1 MKKIFKSL
9 LMSALVLTA
18 GAFVACTENG
28 EEGNKKFEGMPEIEA
43 VADVEGVTFEGGVVE
58 VTVTSNAPWTAEVS
72 AEDVTLS
79 KTNGNGDAVVNVT
92 IPATTEAREISVVF
106 TAVGYMEGIELTAT
120 SSVSLFQNATGKLT
134 ISNITPDVV
143 GEGAEFSLKDVLV
156 VAVGA
161 EAYVIADETGSMLV
175 YHKDSD
181 RAVGEKI
188 NINGQVTVYS
198 NGKGSVGT
206 PQFANTSVVEVV
218 STGNEV
224 TYNPTVLDAATF
236 DALLNATVA
245 QEVQVTGTWEVS
257 GNFVNLVVNGATNKG
272 SIKYVNNADY
282 AEFDGQD
289 VIIKGYFVGIS
300 ASGNLRYIKI
310 MPYSVEAD
318 PNAPQLNVDK
328 SELTFKADDS
338 SRNNQ
343 QTFTVNTND
352 LEGYTLSWDI
362 DNDTDFAIGRQIPGG
377 NSRATLYCHPKAANE
392 GSTKTATVTIT
403 YSNGT
408 KTLTKTVRVIQE
420 GATATVYNLVTAAP
434 ADWTGEYVVGC
445 TVAKEGSCTVI
456 DKKYSGD
463 AAAKSTLTYLTLGTE
478 YANNAITVNDDFSAH
493 MVKVAKIEGT
503 NYYSVKYG
511 DMYCGWSDGTGN
523 SCAWTADAPTAST
536 PDFQWYFEIDAD
548 SVVKMMTV
556 TKDDQTAGKERCLQ
570 FNANA
575 GQERFAIYKNTQKNL
590 SLFTLAK

>member
-79 KTNGNGDAVVNVT
+79 KSKGNGDAVVNVT

-134 ISNITPDVV
+134 ISSITPEAV
-143 GEGAEFSLKDVLV
+143 GQGTEFSLNEVLV
-156 VAVGA
+156 VAAGSQ
-161 EAYVIADETGSMLV
+161 AYIIADESGAMMV
-175 YHKDSD
+175 YGKDHG
-181 RAVGEKI
+181 RTVGEKI
-188 NINGQVTVYS
+188 NISGNVTVYTS
-198 NGKGSVGT
+198 GSSFGT
-206 PQFANTSVVEVV
+206 PQFGTDAVVEVV

-224 TYNPTVLDAATF
+224 TYNPTVLDGAAF
-236 DALLNATVA
+236 DAMLNKNVA
-245 QEVQVTGTWEVS
+245 EEVEFTGTWVVS
-257 GNFVNLVVNGATNKG
+257 GNYINIEGIEGATKTG

-282 AEFDGQD
+282 AEFDGQT
-289 VIIKGYFVGIS
+289 VVIKGFFVGVS
-300 ASGNLRYIKI
+300 SGKYINV
-310 MPYSVEAD
+310 MPYSVELD
-318 PNAPQLNVDK
+318 PNAPSLNVDK
-328 SELTFKADDS
+328 TEITFAATDDS
-338 SRNNQ
+338 NAR
-343 QTFTVNTND
+343 QTFTATTNG
-352 LEGYTLSWDI
+352 LEGYELTWAI
-362 DNDTDFAIGRQIPGG
+362 DNEADFTLGKQLG
-377 NSRATLYCHPKAANE
+377 NPSRTTLYVTPKAANT
-392 GSTKTATVTIT
+392 GATKTATVTVT

-408 KTLTKTVRVIQE
+408 KTLTKSVKVLQE

-434 ADWTGEYVVGC
+434 ADWSGEYVVGC
-445 TVAKEGSCTVI
+445 TIAKEGSCTVI

-463 AAAKSTLTYLTLGTE
+463 AAAKSTFTYLTLGAE

-493 MVKVAKIEGT
+493 MVEVAKIEGT

-570 FNANA
+570 FHSNA

>member
-300 ASGNLRYIKI
+300 ASGNLRYINI

-318 PNAPQLNVDK
+318 PNAPWLKVDK
-328 SELTFKADDS
+328 TEITFAATDDS
-338 SRNNQ
+338 NAR
-343 QTFTVNTND
+343 QTFTASTNG
-352 LEGYTLSWDI
+352 LEGYELDWNI
-362 DNDTDFAIGRQIPGG
+362 DNEADFTLGKQLG
-377 NSRATLYCHPKAANE
+377 NPSRTTLYVTPKAANT
-392 GSTKTATVTIT
+392 GATKTATVTVT

-408 KTLTKTVRVIQE
+408 KTLTKTVSVLQE
-420 GATATVYNLVTAAP
+420 GATANVYNLVTAAP
-434 ADWTGEYVVGC
+434 ADWSGEYIVGSIAKPSLWYMEKRSSTSYETTHC
-445 TVAKEGSCTVI
+445 LRAELTAPAFNGTDKVETTDIIPTILVEKVA
-456 DKKYSGD
+456 
-463 AAAKSTLTYLTLGTE
+463 GTE
-478 YANNAITVNDDFSAH
+478 FYSIKFNDEYLGWKTGVKNYFAFSA
-493 MVKVAKIEGT
+493 T
-503 NYYSVKYG
+503 
-511 DMYCGWSDGTGN
+511 
-523 SCAWTADAPTAST
+523 APTAADTGFLWSFSIV
-536 PDFQWYFEIDAD
+536 DGLVKIDLQLMD
-548 SVVKMMTV
+548 G
-556 TKDDQTAGKERCLQ
+556 TKTRSLQ
-570 FNANA
+570 YNSNAT
-575 GQERFAIYKNTQKNL
+575 QERFSVYAGTQNNV
-590 SLFTLAK
+590 SLFALAK

>member
-79 KTNGNGDAVVNVT
+79 KTKGNGDAVVNVT
-92 IPATTEAREISVVF
+92 IPASTEAREISVVF

-134 ISNITPDVV
+134 ISSITPEAV
-143 GEGAEFSLKDVLV
+143 GQGTEFSLNEVLV
-156 VAVGA
+156 VAAGSQ
-161 EAYVIADETGSMLV
+161 AYIIADESGAMMV
-175 YHKDSD
+175 YGKDHG
-181 RAVGEKI
+181 RTVGEKI
-188 NINGQVTVYS
+188 NISGNVTVYTS
-198 NGKGSVGT
+198 GSSFGT
-206 PQFANTSVVEVV
+206 PQFGTDAVVEVV

-224 TYNPTVLDAATF
+224 TYNPTVLDGAAF
-236 DALLNATVA
+236 DAMLNKNVA
-245 QEVQVTGTWEVS
+245 EEVEFTGTWVIS
-257 GNFVNLVVNGATNKG
+257 GNYINIEGIEGATKTG

-282 AEFDGQD
+282 AEFDGQT
-289 VIIKGYFVGIS
+289 VVIKGFFVGVS
-300 ASGNLRYIKI
+300 SGKYVNV
-310 MPYSVEAD
+310 MPYSVELD
-318 PNAPQLNVDK
+318 PNAPWLNVDK
-328 SELTFKADDS
+328 TEITFAATDDS
-338 SRNNQ
+338 NAR
-343 QTFTVNTND
+343 QTFTATTNG
-352 LEGYTLSWDI
+352 LEGYELTWAI
-362 DNDTDFAIGRQIPGG
+362 DNTEDFNLGKQLG
-377 NSRATLYCHPKAANE
+377 NPSRTTLYVTPKAANT
-392 GSTKTATVTIT
+392 GTTKSATVTVT

-408 KTLTKTVRVIQE
+408 KTITKSVKVLQE
-420 GATATVYNLVTAAP
+420 GATSTVYNLVTAAP

-463 AAAKSTLTYLTLGTE
+463 AAAKSTLTYLTLGAE

-570 FNANA
+570 FNANT

>member
-79 KTNGNGDAVVNVT
+79 KSKGNGDAVVNVT

-134 ISNITPDVV
+134 ISSITPEAV
-143 GEGAEFSLKDVLV
+143 GQGTEFSLNEVLV
-156 VAVGA
+156 VAAGSQ
-161 EAYVIADETGSMLV
+161 AYIIADESGAMMV
-175 YHKDSD
+175 YGKDHG
-181 RAVGEKI
+181 RTVGEKI
-188 NINGQVTVYS
+188 NISGNVTVYTS
-198 NGKGSVGT
+198 GSSFGT
-206 PQFANTSVVEVV
+206 PQFGTDAVVEVV

-224 TYNPTVLDAATF
+224 TYNPTVLDGAAF
-236 DALLNATVA
+236 DAMLNKNVA
-245 QEVQVTGTWEVS
+245 EEVEFTGTWVVS
-257 GNFVNLVVNGATNKG
+257 GNYINIEGIEGATKTG

-282 AEFDGQD
+282 AEFDGQT
-289 VIIKGYFVGIS
+289 VVIKGFFVGVS
-300 ASGNLRYIKI
+300 SGKYINV
-310 MPYSVEAD
+310 MPYSVELD
-318 PNAPQLNVDK
+318 PNAPSLNVDK
-328 SELTFKADDS
+328 TEITFAATDDS
-338 SRNNQ
+338 NAR
-343 QTFTVNTND
+343 QTFTATTNG
-352 LEGYTLSWDI
+352 LEGYELTWAI
-362 DNDTDFAIGRQIPGG
+362 DNEADFTLGKQLG
-377 NSRATLYCHPKAANE
+377 NPSRTTLYVTPKAANT
-392 GSTKTATVTIT
+392 GATKTATVTVT

-408 KTLTKTVRVIQE
+408 KTLTKSVKVLQE

-434 ADWTGEYVVGC
+434 ADWSGEYVVGC
-445 TVAKEGSCTVI
+445 TIAKEGSCTVI

-463 AAAKSTLTYLTLGTE
+463 AAAKSTFTYLTLGAE

-493 MVKVAKIEGT
+493 MVEVAKIEGT

-556 TKDDQTAGKERCLQ
+556 TKDDETAGKERCLQ
-570 FNANA
+570 FNSNA

>member
-79 KTNGNGDAVVNVT
+79 KSKGNGDAVVNVT

-134 ISNITPDVV
+134 ISSITPEAV
-143 GEGAEFSLKDVLV
+143 GQGTEFSLNEVLV
-156 VAVGA
+156 VAAGSQ
-161 EAYVIADETGSMLV
+161 AYIIADESGAMMV
-175 YHKDSD
+175 YGKDHG
-181 RAVGEKI
+181 RTVGEKI
-188 NINGQVTVYS
+188 NISGNVTVYTS
-198 NGKGSVGT
+198 GSSFGT
-206 PQFANTSVVEVV
+206 PQFGTDAVVEVV

-224 TYNPTVLDAATF
+224 TYNPTVLDGAAF
-236 DALLNATVA
+236 DAMLNKNVA
-245 QEVQVTGTWEVS
+245 EEVEFTGTWVVS
-257 GNFVNLVVNGATNKG
+257 GNYINIEGIEGATKTG

-282 AEFDGQD
+282 AEFDGQT
-289 VIIKGYFVGIS
+289 VVIKGFFVGVS
-300 ASGNLRYIKI
+300 SGKYINV
-310 MPYSVEAD
+310 MPYSVELD
-318 PNAPQLNVDK
+318 PNAPSLNVDK
-328 SELTFKADDS
+328 TEITFAATDDS
-338 SRNNQ
+338 NAR
-343 QTFTVNTND
+343 QTFTATTNG
-352 LEGYTLSWDI
+352 LEGYELTWAI
-362 DNDTDFAIGRQIPGG
+362 DNEADFTLGKQLG
-377 NSRATLYCHPKAANE
+377 NPSRTTLYVTPKAANT
-392 GSTKTATVTIT
+392 GATKTATVTVT

-408 KTLTKTVRVIQE
+408 KTLTKSVKVLQE

-434 ADWTGEYVVGC
+434 ADWSGEYVVGC
-445 TVAKEGSCTVI
+445 TIAKEGSCTVI

-463 AAAKSTLTYLTLGTE
+463 AAAKSTFTYLTLGAE

-493 MVKVAKIEGT
+493 MVEVAKIEGT

-570 FNANA
+570 FNSNA

>member
-79 KTNGNGDAVVNVT
+79 KTKGNGDAVVNVT

-161 EAYVIADETGSMLV
+161 EAYVIADETGSMIV
-175 YHKDSD
+175 YHKDNG

-257 GNFVNLVVNGATNKG
+257 GNYVNLVVNGATNKG
-272 SIKYVNNADY
+272 SIKYIATADY
-282 AEFDGQD
+282 ASFNGQD

-300 ASGNLRYIKI
+300 ASGNLRYINI

-318 PNAPQLNVDK
+318 PNAPLLNVDK
-328 SELTFKADDS
+328 TEITFAATDDS
-338 SRNNQ
+338 NAR
-343 QTFTVNTND
+343 QTFTATTNG
-352 LEGYTLSWDI
+352 LEGYELTWAI
-362 DNDTDFAIGRQIPGG
+362 DNEADFTLGKQLG
-377 NSRATLYCHPKAANE
+377 NPSRTTLYVTPKAANT
-392 GSTKTATVTIT
+392 GTTKTATVTVT

-408 KTLTKTVRVIQE
+408 KTITKSVKVLQE
-420 GATATVYNLVTAAP
+420 GATSTVYNLVTAAP

-463 AAAKSTLTYLTLGTE
+463 AAAKSTLTYLTLGAE

-493 MVKVAKIEGT
+493 MVKIAKIEGT

-590 SLFTLAK
+590 ALFTLAK

>member
-272 SIKYVNNADY
+272 SIKYITTADY
-282 AEFDGQD
+282 ASFNGQD

-300 ASGNLRYIKI
+300 ASGDLRYINI

-318 PNAPQLNVDK
+318 PNAPWLKVDK
-328 SELTFKADDS
+328 TEITFAATDDS
-338 SRNNQ
+338 NAR
-343 QTFTVNTND
+343 QTFTASTNG
-352 LEGYTLSWDI
+352 LEGYELDWNI
-362 DNDTDFAIGRQIPGG
+362 DNEADFTLGKQLG
-377 NSRATLYCHPKAANE
+377 NPSRTTLYVTPKAANT
-392 GSTKTATVTIT
+392 GATKTATVTVT

-408 KTLTKTVRVIQE
+408 KTLTKTVSVLQE
-420 GATATVYNLVTAAP
+420 GATANVYNLVTAAP
-434 ADWTGEYVVGC
+434 ADWSGEYIVGSIAKPSLWYMEKRSSTSYETTHC
-445 TVAKEGSCTVI
+445 LRAELTAPAFNGTDKVETTEIIPTILVEKVA
-456 DKKYSGD
+456 
-463 AAAKSTLTYLTLGTE
+463 GTE
-478 YANNAITVNDDFSAH
+478 FYSIKFNDEYLGWKTGVKNYFAFSA
-493 MVKVAKIEGT
+493 T
-503 NYYSVKYG
+503 
-511 DMYCGWSDGTGN
+511 
-523 SCAWTADAPTAST
+523 APTAADTGFLWSFSIV
-536 PDFQWYFEIDAD
+536 DGLVKIDLQLMD
-548 SVVKMMTV
+548 G
-556 TKDDQTAGKERCLQ
+556 TKTRSLQ
-570 FNANA
+570 YNSNS
-575 GQERFAIYKNTQKNL
+575 GQERFSVYTGTQNNV
-590 SLFTLAK
+590 SLFALAK

>member
-198 NGKGSVGT
+198 NGKGSIGT

-272 SIKYVNNADY
+272 SIKYITTADY
-282 AEFDGQD
+282 ASFNGQD

-300 ASGNLRYIKI
+300 ASGDLRYINI

-318 PNAPQLNVDK
+318 PNAPWLKVDK
-328 SELTFKADDS
+328 TEITFAATDDS
-338 SRNNQ
+338 NAR
-343 QTFTVNTND
+343 QTFTASTNG
-352 LEGYTLSWDI
+352 LEGYELDWNI
-362 DNDTDFAIGRQIPGG
+362 DNEADFTLGKQLG
-377 NSRATLYCHPKAANE
+377 NPSRTTLYVTPKAANT
-392 GSTKTATVTIT
+392 GATKTATVTVT

-408 KTLTKTVRVIQE
+408 KTLTKTVSVLQE
-420 GATATVYNLVTAAP
+420 GATANVYNLVTAAP
-434 ADWTGEYVVGC
+434 ADWSGEYIVGSIAKPSLWYMEKRSSTSYETTHC
-445 TVAKEGSCTVI
+445 LRAELTAPAFNGTDKVETTEIIPTILVEKVA
-456 DKKYSGD
+456 
-463 AAAKSTLTYLTLGTE
+463 GTE
-478 YANNAITVNDDFSAH
+478 FYSIKFNDEYLGWKTGVKNYFAFSA
-493 MVKVAKIEGT
+493 T
-503 NYYSVKYG
+503 
-511 DMYCGWSDGTGN
+511 
-523 SCAWTADAPTAST
+523 APTAADTGFLWSFSIV
-536 PDFQWYFEIDAD
+536 DGLVKIDLQLMD
-548 SVVKMMTV
+548 G
-556 TKDDQTAGKERCLQ
+556 TKTRSLQ
-570 FNANA
+570 YNSNAT
-575 GQERFAIYKNTQKNL
+575 QERFSVYAGTQNNV
-590 SLFTLAK
+590 SLFALAK

>member
-79 KTNGNGDAVVNVT
+79 KTKGNGDAVVNVT

-120 SSVSLFQNATGKLT
+120 SSVSVFQNATGKLT
-134 ISNITPDVV
+134 ISSITPEAV
-143 GEGAEFSLKDVLV
+143 GQGTEFSLNEVLV
-156 VAVGA
+156 VAAGSQ
-161 EAYVIADETGSMLV
+161 AYIIADESGAMMV
-175 YHKDSD
+175 YGKDHG
-181 RAVGEKI
+181 RTVGEKI
-188 NINGQVTVYS
+188 NISGNVTVYTS
-198 NGKGSVGT
+198 GSSFGT
-206 PQFANTSVVEVV
+206 PQFGTDAVVEVV

-224 TYNPTVLDAATF
+224 TYNPTVLDGAAF
-236 DALLNATVA
+236 DAMLNKNVA
-245 QEVQVTGTWEVS
+245 EEVEFTGNWVVS
-257 GNFVNLVVNGATNKG
+257 GNYINIEGIEGATKTG
-272 SIKYVNNADY
+272 SIKYVNNDDY
-282 AEFDGQD
+282 SQFDGQT
-289 VIIKGYFVGIS
+289 VVIKGFFVGVS
-300 ASGNLRYIKI
+300 SGKYINV
-310 MPYSVEAD
+310 MPYSVELD
-318 PNAPQLNVDK
+318 PNAPSLNVDK
-328 SELTFKADDS
+328 TEITFAATDDS
-338 SRNNQ
+338 NAR
-343 QTFTVNTND
+343 QTFTATTNG
-352 LEGYTLSWDI
+352 LEGYELTWAI
-362 DNDTDFAIGRQIPGG
+362 DNTEDFNLGKQLG
-377 NSRATLYCHPKAANE
+377 NPSRTTLYVTPKAANT
-392 GSTKTATVTIT
+392 GTTKTATVTVT

-408 KTLTKTVRVIQE
+408 KTITKSVKVLQE
-420 GATATVYNLVTAAP
+420 GATSTVYNLVTAAP
-434 ADWTGEYVVGC
+434 ADWSGEYVVGC

-463 AAAKSTLTYLTLGTE
+463 NAAKSTLTYLTLGAE

>member
-79 KTNGNGDAVVNVT
+79 KTKGNGDAVVNVT
-92 IPATTEAREISVVF
+92 IPASTEAREISVVF

-134 ISNITPDVV
+134 ISSITPEAV
-143 GEGAEFSLKDVLV
+143 GQGTEFSLNEVLV
-156 VAVGA
+156 VAAGSQ
-161 EAYVIADETGSMLV
+161 AYIIADESGAMMV
-175 YHKDSD
+175 YGKDHG
-181 RAVGEKI
+181 RTVGEKI
-188 NINGQVTVYS
+188 NISGNVTVYTS
-198 NGKGSVGT
+198 GSSFGT
-206 PQFANTSVVEVV
+206 PQFGTDAVVEVV

-224 TYNPTVLDAATF
+224 TYNPTVLDGAAF
-236 DALLNATVA
+236 DAMLNKNVA
-245 QEVQVTGTWEVS
+245 EEVEFTGTWVIS
-257 GNFVNLVVNGATNKG
+257 GNYINIEGIEGATKTG

-282 AEFDGQD
+282 AEFDGQT
-289 VIIKGYFVGIS
+289 VVIKGFFVGVS
-300 ASGNLRYIKI
+300 SGKYVNV
-310 MPYSVEAD
+310 MPYSVELD
-318 PNAPQLNVDK
+318 PNAPSLNVDK
-328 SELTFKADDS
+328 TEITFAATDGS
-338 SRNNQ
+338 NAR
-343 QTFTVNTND
+343 QTFTATTNG
-352 LEGYTLSWDI
+352 LEGYELTWAI
-362 DNDTDFAIGRQIPGG
+362 DNTEDFNLGKQLG
-377 NSRATLYCHPKAANE
+377 NPSRTTLYVTPKAANT
-392 GSTKTATVTIT
+392 GTTKSATVTVT

-408 KTLTKTVRVIQE
+408 KTITKSVKILQE
-420 GATATVYNLVTAAP
+420 GATSTVYNLVTAAP

-463 AAAKSTLTYLTLGTE
+463 AAAKSTLTYLTLGAE

-570 FNANA
+570 FNANT

>member
-43 VADVEGVTFEGGVVE
+43 VADVEGVTFKGGVVE

-79 KTNGNGDAVVNVT
+79 KSKGNGDAVVNVT
-92 IPATTEAREISVVF
+92 IPASTEAREISVVF

-134 ISNITPDVV
+134 ISSITPEAV
-143 GEGAEFSLKDVLV
+143 GQGTEFSLNEVLV
-156 VAVGA
+156 VAAGSQ
-161 EAYVIADETGSMLV
+161 AYIIADESGAMMV
-175 YHKDSD
+175 YGKDHG
-181 RAVGEKI
+181 RTVGEKI
-188 NINGQVTVYS
+188 NISGNVTVYTS
-198 NGKGSVGT
+198 GSSFGT
-206 PQFANTSVVEVV
+206 PQFGTDAVVEVV

-224 TYNPTVLDAATF
+224 TYNPTVLDGAAF
-236 DALLNATVA
+236 DAMLNKNVA
-245 QEVQVTGTWEVS
+245 EEVEFTGTWVVS
-257 GNFVNLVVNGATNKG
+257 GNYINIEGIEGATKTG

-282 AEFDGQD
+282 AEFDGQT
-289 VIIKGYFVGIS
+289 VVIKGFFVGVS
-300 ASGNLRYIKI
+300 SGKYVNV
-310 MPYSVEAD
+310 MPYSVELD
-318 PNAPQLNVDK
+318 PNAPSLNVDK
-328 SELTFKADDS
+328 TEITFAATDDS
-338 SRNNQ
+338 NAR
-343 QTFTVNTND
+343 QTFTATTNG
-352 LEGYTLSWDI
+352 LEGYELTWAI
-362 DNDTDFAIGRQIPGG
+362 DNTEDFNLGKQLG
-377 NSRATLYCHPKAANE
+377 NPSRTTLYVTPKAANT
-392 GSTKTATVTIT
+392 GTTKTATVTVT

-408 KTLTKTVRVIQE
+408 KTITKSVKVLQE
-420 GATATVYNLVTAAP
+420 GATSTVYNLVTAAP

-463 AAAKSTLTYLTLGTE
+463 AAAKSTLTYLTLGAE

-536 PDFQWYFEIDAD
+536 PDFQWTITVDAD
-548 SVVKMMTV
+548 GLAKMYTV
-556 TKDDQTAGKERCLQ
+556 TTDSTDAGKERRLQ

-575 GQERFAIYKNTQKNL
+575 GQERFAIYKGTQKDL
-590 SLFTLAK
+590 ALFAVAK

>member
-79 KTNGNGDAVVNVT
+79 KTKGNGDAVVNVT

-161 EAYVIADETGSMLV
+161 EAYVIADETGSMIV
-175 YHKDSD
+175 YHKDNG

-257 GNFVNLVVNGATNKG
+257 GNYVNLVVNGATNKG
-272 SIKYVNNADY
+272 SIKYIATADY
-282 AEFDGQD
+282 ASFNGQD
-289 VIIKGYFVGIS
+289 VIINGYFVGIS
-300 ASGNLRYIKI
+300 ASGDLRYINI

-318 PNAPQLNVDK
+318 PNAPLLNVDK
-328 SELTFKADDS
+328 TEITFAATDGS
-338 SRNNQ
+338 SAR
-343 QTFTVNTND
+343 QTFTATTNG
-352 LEGYTLSWDI
+352 LEGYELTWAI
-362 DNDTDFAIGRQIPGG
+362 DNTEDFNLGKQLG
-377 NSRATLYCHPKAANE
+377 NPSRTTLYVTPKAANT
-392 GSTKTATVTIT
+392 GTTKTATVTVT

-408 KTLTKTVRVIQE
+408 KTITKSVKVLQE
-420 GATATVYNLVTAAP
+420 GATSTVYNLVTAAP

-463 AAAKSTLTYLTLGTE
+463 NAAKSTLTYLTLGAE